1 MVWAPD
7 STDLWAPDSGHPDL
21 WASDS
26 KGRLILGRAVEL
38 FLAAKAAEG
47 ASPRT
52 IEWYRMI
59 LVRLVRAIGSER
71 AVDGLDPAELRAWLV
86 ELRTTLAPVSVA
98 GYVRTLRVLGNW
110 LAAEGLAEAA
120 ALRGLRRP
128 RVPHKVIEPVADDVL
143 RRLLAICSIRDR
155 AILLLMIDT
164 GARVSEVAGLRLGDL
179 RPDGTLKIWGKGSK
193 ERIVPVGSTARQA
206 IVRYIGQ
213 RGPGTPDDALFL
225 GRRGEISARGLQH
238 MVRRIK
244 ARVGVTGRLSPHSL
258 RHTFARSYLV
268 NGGDVFSLQRILGH
282 TTLDM
287 VKRYVA
293 LADIDLV
300 TRHAAASPADRLA
313 GDARRQHVGARPD
326 VTV

>member
-7 STDLWAPDSGHPDL
+7 STDLWASDSGHPDL

-59 LVRLVRAIGSER
+59 LVRLVRAIGSGR

-110 LAAEGLAEAA
+110 LATEGLSDAA

-128 RVPHKVIEPVADDVL
+128 RVPHKIIEPVADDVL
-143 RRLLAICSIRDR
+143 RRLLAVCSVRDR
-155 AILLLMIDT
+155 AILLLMLDT
-164 GARVSEVAGLRLGDL
+164 GLRVSEVAGLRLGDL
-179 RPDGTLKIWGKGSK
+179 RADGTLKVHGKGSK

-206 IVRYIGQ
+206 IVRYLGQ
-213 RGPGTPDDALFL
+213 RGPRRQDDALFL
-225 GRRGEISARGLQH
+225 GRKGEISNRGLQH
-238 MVRRIK
+238 MVRRLK

-282 TTLDM
+282 STLDM

-293 LADIDLV
+293 LADVDLV
-300 TRHAAASPADRLA
+300 TRHALASPADRLT
-313 GDARRQHVGARPD
+313 GTGRR
-326 VTV
+326 

>member
-1 MVWAPD
+1 
-7 STDLWAPDSGHPDL
+7 
-21 WASDS
+21 
-26 KGRLILGRAVEL
+26 
-38 FLAAKAAEG
+38 
-47 ASPRT
+47 
-52 IEWYRMI
+52 MI
-59 LVRLVRAIGSER
+59 LVRLVRSIGQDR

-143 RRLLAICSIRDR
+143 RRLLSICSVRDR
-155 AILLLMIDT
+155 AIVLLMIDT
-164 GARVSEVAGLRLGDL
+164 GLRVSEVASIRLGDL
-179 RPDGTLKIWGKGSK
+179 RADGTLKVQGKGSR
-193 ERIVPVGSTARQA
+193 ERMVPVGSTARQA
-206 IVRYIGQ
+206 IVRYLGQ
-213 RGPGTPDDALFL
+213 RGPGRPDDALFL
-225 GRRGEISARGLQH
+225 GRRGEISARGLQQ
-238 MVRRIK
+238 MVRRLK
-244 ARVGVTGRLSPHSL
+244 GQVGVTGRLSPHSL

-293 LADIDLV
+293 LADVDLV
-300 TRHAAASPADRLA
+300 TRHAVASPADRL
-313 GDARRQHVGARPD
+313 VGAPRR
-326 VTV
+326 